1 MQAAAVFAAAE
12 VPSFMPVLAAIVV
25 GAAVTGWICQRVGL
39 VPIVGFLIAGVLIG
53 PNALGV
59 VDEIETVEIAAEV
72 GVILLLFAIGIEFSL
87 DRLARVRKLVVGG
100 GTLTI
105 LLATAVTTAVVLV
118 SGGDLEPAV
127 YTGLL
132 VSVSST
138 AVVLSLL
145 ANRRETGSP
154 SGQLSIAILVFEDLA
169 VVGFV
174 LFVPMLGDEGGS
186 ILELLRAVVVSVA
199 MIAGVLV
206 VARRIMPSILEAVAR
221 VCAPEVF
228 LLAVVAICFSTA
240 YITSLAGVSV
250 SLGAFLAGLV
260 VSESRFSSH
269 ALGEILPLQ
278 IVFTATF
285 FVSVGM
291 LLDPSFLLEEPLLV
305 AGVVIGVV
313 VVKATT
319 GTIAA
324 RLVGVALPIAIAS
337 ALMRAQIGEFSFVLE
352 TVGRSSGLTPGDL
365 GDEGVQTFLA
375 ASVLLMIVTPA
386 LAPAGTRLGRLFAHA
401 RTPVGLPESPE
412 AEPAPG
418 DLDDHV
424 IIAGYGPAARA
435 LVPKLRKAEVP
446 FVVTTLNPA
455 GAMHAESLGV
465 PVLRGDSSKS
475 HTLEGAGVRRARMVV
490 IADDDP
496 EMTKRIAEVVRTI
509 NADATVVVRTDHDG
523 ETDELAH
530 AGADVVVTGARASAR
545 SLGEI
550 VVRDYY
556 LGTDP
561 AIDEDSDVETDR
573 IVHFDPA
580 PSACGHYA
588 LIQPVLPSAPG
599 CEECLQLGDTWVH
612 LRICVICGHVG
623 CCDDSPN
630 RHARAHA
637 TARADHPIVRS
648 FEPGEQWGWCFVDEL
663 ELQPG
668 A

>member
-1 MQAAAVFAAAE
+1 MTTAAVVAAAE

-87 DRLARVRKLVVGG
+87 DRLARVKRLVVGG

-105 LLATAVTTAVVLV
+105 LFATVVTAVVVLLT
-118 SGGDLEPAV
+118 GGGLEPAI

-169 VVGFV
+169 VVGMV

-186 ILELLRAVVVSVA
+186 LWELLRAVLVSVA

-206 VARRIMPSILEAVAR
+206 VARRVMPTILEAVAR

-240 YITSLAGVSV
+240 YLTSLAGVSV

-291 LLDPSFLLEEPLLV
+291 LLDPAFLVEEPLLV
-305 AGVVIGVV
+305 TAAVVGVLVI
-313 VVKATT
+313 KATT

-324 RLVGVALPIAIAS
+324 RLVGVALPIAISS

-352 TVGRSSGLTPGDL
+352 SVGNAAGLTPADL
-365 GDEGVQTFLA
+365 GEDGVQAFLE
-375 ASVLLMIVTPA
+375 ASVLLMVLTPA
-386 LAPAGTRLGRLFAHA
+386 LAVAGTHLGRRFAHA
-401 RTPVGLPESPE
+401 PTPIGLPESPE
-412 AEPAPG
+412 AEPEPD

-424 IIAGYGPAARA
+424 VIAGYGPAARA
-435 LVPKLRKAEVP
+435 LVPKLRKADVP
-446 FVVTTLNPA
+446 FLVTTLNPA

-509 NADATVVVRTDHDG
+509 NPDATVVVRTDQDG
-523 ETDELAH
+523 VTDELAH
-530 AGADVVVTGARASAR
+530 AGASVVVTGARASAR
-545 SLGEI
+545 SLGEL

-556 LGTDP
+556 LGADP
-561 AIDEDSDVETDR
+561 AIDDDGDLDTDR
-573 IVHFDPA
+573 IVRFEPA
-580 PSACGHYA
+580 PSGCDHYSV
-588 LIQPVLPSAPG
+588 IQPVLPSAPG

-612 LRICVICGHVG
+612 LRICVTCGHVG

-630 RHARAHA
+630 QHARAHA
-637 TARADHPIVRS
+637 SELVDHPIVRS
-648 FEPGEQWGWCFVDEL
+648 FEPGERWGWCFIDDE
-663 ELQPG
+663 ELAPG
-668 A
+668 